1 VTADVD
7 PLVVGAR
14 AIEGTTLLEVDR
26 VDAFYGKSQVLRRL
40 TFAVPR
46 ARVTALLGR
55 NGMGKT
61 TTLRAIMGLTPPRS
75 GRVRLDGRDITGLAS
90 HHVARLGVGYVPE
103 GRQLFPH
110 LDVGENLR
118 LAGLSGRDGGRWTL
132 EAIFQYFPILRER
145 WRQRARSLSGGEQQ
159 MLAIAR
165 ALCGNP
171 VFMMLDE
178 PSQGLAPLLVR
189 EVGALLRRLKED
201 GLTVLL
207 VEQNTRLALA
217 VADHVLVLHKG
228 MVVFSGTIEDF
239 RRDEAL
245 LRGSYLAV

>member
-1 VTADVD
+1 VTAEVH
-7 PLVVGAR
+7 PVSASGHASGGL
-14 AIEGTTLLEVDR
+14 TLLEVDR
-26 VDAFYGKSQVLRRL
+26 IDAFYGKSQALHGL
-40 TFAVPR
+40 TFGVPR

-118 LAGLSGRDGGRWTL
+118 LAGLSGRGGGRWTL
-132 EAIFQYFPILRER
+132 EAIFQYFPVLRER
-145 WRQRARSLSGGEQQ
+145 WRQNACSLSGGEQQ

-189 EVGALLRRLKED
+189 EVGALLRRLKQE

-228 MVVFSGTIEDF
+228 AVVFSGTLEEF
-239 RRDEAL
+239 RRDEAA

>member
-1 VTADVD
+1 VTPDVD
-7 PLVVGAR
+7 PVVVEAR
-14 AIEGTTLLEVDR
+14 AIEGATLLDVDR
-26 VDAFYGKSQVLRRL
+26 VDAYYGKSQVLRGL

-46 ARVTALLGR
+46 GRVTALLGR

-75 GRVRLDGRDITGLAS
+75 GRVRLAGRDITGLAS

-118 LAGLSGRDGGRWTL
+118 LAGLSGRRGGRWTV
-132 EAIFQYFPILRER
+132 EAVFQYFPILRER

-189 EVGALLRRLKED
+189 EVGTLLRRLKEE

-228 MVVFSGTIEDF
+228 AVVFSGTLEDF
-239 RRDEAL
+239 RRDETA